1 MAIYDDI
8 YNQPQAAPQGG
19 LLSSVQGLLSTAGQF
34 FGSPVG
40 QGLLNTGLSYAANAG
55 RKGMG
60 KWNTLGAAGLSG
72 LNGYTGAV
80 TQQSEEAQ
88 SKLRQKLGDAQVQNL
103 TTHNQSAALDLF
115 RKQQQVNFWNNQ
127 GGQAPG
133 APTPEPASLNNG
145 GMGAAASLPQ
155 LPGPMAQP
163 PVIPQAQPQPVP
175 KDAAQAPQPEQGLFA
190 TMGKFIGSP
199 VGQGL
204 LSTGLTYAAN
214 AGRKGVGP
222 WNSAGAAGLAGLQGY
237 EGAQQAQQQEVL
249 NGQRGKLLSA
259 QVQGAQTQNDAAQLE
274 LDQKQRKVN
283 YLSGLPSTPGGQN
296 SGSVPATADATSPQP
311 QAANAPQ
318 AGQQRINPLD
328 ALRHG
333 YSIEEAR
340 ALADM
345 NTWGAPKVSR
355 YVEAPSAS
363 GGIEMVGLD
372 EYGKPINTGVKPWK
386 EPVWRD
392 TGGQEIALDPV
403 TLREIKSLP
412 KTMTPG
418 EVASDRRAGQRIAN
432 DRDQPRGV
440 VVQTD
445 QGPMLVDPH
454 SGIGSPITGPDGKP
468 VSRPLA
474 AIPGAANTAMLTNGQ
489 NLAKINQAID
499 LLDGKNV
506 GALKGDKGATGLKG
520 YAPQGVLNRL
530 DPSGVDTRAMI
541 SDIGSLVLHDR
552 SGAAVT
558 ASESPRLMPFIPLAT
573 DDAATAK
580 KKLTRFKQL
589 YEQEQQAM
597 QDMYSRD
604 QGYRSNPGPQ
614 KASERPPLDR
624 FNGKNGQRPSLS
636 NFERK

>member
-8 YNQPQAAPQGG
+8 YNQPQPAPQGG
-19 LLSSVQGLLSTAGQF
+19 LLSSVQGLLSTAGKF

-40 QGLLNTGLSYAANAG
+40 QGLLSTGLSYAANAG

-80 TQQSEEAQ
+80 NQESEDAQ

-127 GGQAPG
+127 GGQAPSVP
-133 APTPEPASLNNG
+133 ATQPASVNNG
-145 GMGAAASLPQ
+145 GTSAEASLPQ
-155 LPGPMAQP
+155 LPAPMTQP
-163 PVIPQAQPQPVP
+163 PVPPQAQPQPMP
-175 KDAAQAPQPEQGLFA
+175 KEAAPQPEQGLFA

-204 LSTGLTYAAN
+204 LSSGLTYAAN

-222 WNSAGAAGLAGLQGY
+222 WNNAGAAGLAGLQGY
-237 EGAQQAQQQEVL
+237 EGAQQAQQQEAL
-249 NGQRGKLLSA
+249 DGQRVKLLGA
-259 QVQGAQTQNDAAQLE
+259 QHQGIQTQNDADRLE

-283 YLSGLPSTPGGQN
+283 YLSGLPSTPGGEN
-296 SGSVPATADATSPQP
+296 AGPAPATAPQT

-318 AGQQRINPLD
+318 AGQPRINPLD

-403 TLREIKSLP
+403 TLREVKSLP

-418 EVASDRRAGQRIAN
+418 EVASDRRAGQRIAL

-445 QGPMLVDPH
+445 QGPMLVDPR
-454 SGIGSPITGPDGKP
+454 SGAGSPITGPDGNP

-474 AIPGAANTAMLTNGQ
+474 AIPGAANTAMLANSQ
-489 NLAKINQAID
+489 NLAKINQAIE
-499 LLDGKNV
+499 LLDGKDV
-506 GALKGDKGATGLKG
+506 GALKGDKSATGWKG
-520 YAPQGVLNRL
+520 YLPQSVLNRA
-530 DPSGVDTRAMI
+530 DPQGTDARAMI

-558 ASESPRLMPFIPLAT
+558 ASESPRLLPFIPLAT

-604 QGYRSNPGPQ
+604 QGYRSNPAPQ
-614 KASERPPLDR
+614 KANRPPLEQ
-624 FNGKNGQRPSLS
+624 FNGTKGQRPSLS

>member
-8 YNQPQAAPQGG
+8 YNQPQPAPQGG
-19 LLSSVQGLLSTAGQF
+19 LLSSVQGLLSTAGKF
-34 FGSPVG
+34 F
-40 QGLLNTGLSYAANAG
+40 
-55 RKGMG
+55 
-60 KWNTLGAAGLSG
+60 
-72 LNGYTGAV
+72 
-80 TQQSEEAQ
+80 
-88 SKLRQKLGDAQVQNL
+88 
-103 TTHNQSAALDLF
+103 
-115 RKQQQVNFWNNQ
+115 
-127 GGQAPG
+127 
-133 APTPEPASLNNG
+133 
-145 GMGAAASLPQ
+145 
-155 LPGPMAQP
+155 
-163 PVIPQAQPQPVP
+163 
-175 KDAAQAPQPEQGLFA
+175 
-190 TMGKFIGSP
+190 GSP

-222 WNSAGAAGLAGLQGY
+222 WNNAGAAGLAGLQGY
-237 EGAQQAQQQEVL
+237 EGAQQAQQQEAL
-249 NGQRGKLLSA
+249 DGQRVKLLGA
-259 QVQGAQTQNDAAQLE
+259 QHQGIQTQNDADRLE
-274 LDQKQRKVN
+274 LDQKLRKVN
-283 YLSGLPSTPGGQN
+283 YLSGLPSTPGGQEPA
-296 SGSVPATADATSPQP
+296 PATADATAQQP
-311 QAANAPQ
+311 QAVNAPQ
-318 AGQQRINPLD
+318 AGQPRINPLD
-328 ALRHG
+328 ALRNG

-345 NTWGAPKVSR
+345 NTWGTPKVSR

-403 TLREIKSLP
+403 TLREVKSLP

-418 EVASDRRAGQRIAN
+418 EVASDRRAGQRIAL

-440 VVQTD
+440 VMQTD
-445 QGPMLVDPH
+445 QGPMLVDPR
-454 SGIGSPITGPDGKP
+454 SVTSSPITGPDGKP

-489 NLAKINQAID
+489 NLTKINQAID
-499 LLDGKNV
+499 LLDGKDV
-506 GALKGDKGATGLKG
+506 GALKGDKGATGWKG

-573 DDAATAK
+573 DDAATAR

-604 QGYRSNPGPQ
+604 QGYRANPAPQ
-614 KASERPPLDR
+614 KAGDRPPLDR

-636 NFERK
+636 DFERN